1 MTSIDSSVSDN
12 PYLVYVLLI
21 ITILSIVFGAINR
34 GTTGIGVWLGSLRRI
49 GADSKAADLRSKTTQ
64 IENLEKDLDTE
75 RRARQ
80 QDKLRFQQEITAR
93 DIMQDARDDRV
104 REHLKW
110 DWQVYNVLVRAGL
123 LDEKSKPPPLH

>member
-1 MTSIDSSVSDN
+1 MNPIDPAMSN
-12 PYLVYVLLI
+12 HPYLIFVLLAV
-21 ITILSIVFGAINR
+21 TILSVVFGAINR
-34 GTTGIGVWLGSLRRI
+34 GTTGIGAWLSSLRRI
-49 GADSKAADLRSKTTQ
+49 GADSKAADLRSRDTQ
-64 IENLEKDLDTE
+64 IANLEKDLDFE

-80 QDKLRFQQEITAR
+80 QDRLRFQQEITAR

-123 LDEKSKPPPLH
+123 LDEESKPPPLH